1 MKKLIRNTRLAVDS
15 SQIVDIFIE
24 DDIIS
29 NVTPSSYTT
38 YDDLDEV
45 IDASDM
51 MALPGLCNMHTHSYM
66 TLLKGVG
73 DDLSFKDWLFGRVM
87 PIEERL
93 TTQDAY
99 TGTQLACIEMLKSGT
114 TCFLDMHMFEGSCAR
129 AVLDAGMRAVMSR
142 GLTDGCGDD
151 PVGGKRRLTEALRE
165 ADAFSDDPLF
175 SFMLAPHAIYTC
187 SSEYLRKIAEAAATR
202 GVPLHIHLSESQGEV
217 DDCLRSNGCTPVEY
231 LERLGIFEIPV
242 VGAHCVHL
250 TDKDIDILAAHN
262 VTVVTCPKSNLKL
275 GNGFAPL
282 NKLLASGVRV
292 CIGTDGSA
300 SNNGL
305 NLFSEMCF
313 VALIHKGIAADAAS
327 MPARTVLSFATG
339 NAAKALGIRT
349 GSIEPGYKADIVLLR
364 TDCERF
370 VPCAD
375 PVSALVYSCN
385 GTETDT
391 VIINGKTVMRKGE
404 LLTLD
409 EEKIYADAR
418 KIFERIGG

>member
-51 MALPGLCNMHTHSYM
+51 IALPGLCNMHTHSYM

-231 LERLGIFEIPV
+231 LERLGIFEIR
-242 VGAHCVHL
+242 H
-250 TDKDIDILAAHN
+250 
-262 VTVVTCPKSNLKL
+262 
-275 GNGFAPL
+275 
-282 NKLLASGVRV
+282 
-292 CIGTDGSA
+292 
-300 SNNGL
+300 
-305 NLFSEMCF
+305 
-313 VALIHKGIAADAAS
+313 
-327 MPARTVLSFATG
+327 
-339 NAAKALGIRT
+339 
-349 GSIEPGYKADIVLLR
+349 
-364 TDCERF
+364 
-370 VPCAD
+370 
-375 PVSALVYSCN
+375 SCDR
-385 GTETDT
+385 EHSP
-391 VIINGKTVMRKGE
+391 
-404 LLTLD
+404 
-409 EEKIYADAR
+409 EK
-418 KIFERIGG
+418 